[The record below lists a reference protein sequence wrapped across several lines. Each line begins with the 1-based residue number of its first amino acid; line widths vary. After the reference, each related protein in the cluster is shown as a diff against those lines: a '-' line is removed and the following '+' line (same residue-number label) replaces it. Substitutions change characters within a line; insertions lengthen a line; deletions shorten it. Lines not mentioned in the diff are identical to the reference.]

1 MTVWNAIVRRSML
14 VAVGGLV
21 LSLETAVPVSAQTQ
35 GCEPIAARA
44 GREFGCFITAREELG
59 KLPGNPALYWHLDS
73 YLSRAAAESAKGP
86 RGTVVESI
94 GKIWLFTIAPAGW
107 RPKSGERVAEIG
119 PLPLVEAD
127 QYAAVYME
135 GIFKPGMD
143 SEVHRHAGAEA
154 WYTLTG
160 EMCLETP
167 EGTLVQRAGE
177 PGVIVRAGP
186 PMRLSGIGTGIRRS
200 LVLILQ
206 DGSQPRSTVAHDWM
220 PKGLCKGKA

>member
-1 MTVWNAIVRRSML
+1 ML

-21 LSLETAVPVSAQTQ
+21 LTSKMAVPALAQTQ

-44 GREFGCFITAREELG
+44 GREFGCFVTAREELG
-59 KLPGNPALYWHLDS
+59 KLPKEPALYWHLDN
-73 YLSRAAAESAKGP
+73 YANRLAADRAAAESAKGP

-94 GKIWLFTIAPAGW
+94 GRIWLFTIAPAGW

-119 PLPLVEAD
+119 PLPLVDAE

-143 SEVHRHAGAEA
+143 SEIHRHAGAEA

-167 EGTLVQRAGE
+167 EGTLVQRAGD

-206 DGSQPRSTVAHDWM
+206 DASQPRSTVAHDWT
-220 PKGLCKGKA
+220 PKGLCKGRR